1 MEIGNHIS
9 KYRKQKNLSQ
19 EELAEKIYVSRQT
32 ISNWERNKNY
42 PDIHSLLMLATL
54 FEVSVDELVKGDLEE
69 MEKEIEQSK
78 IQTFNRYGVVLTILM
93 MLMIFSAM
101 PLIYFWDWIGFGIWA
116 IIALV
121 TLWVAFRV
129 EKLKKQNDI
138 QTYKEIEAFMNG
150 KTLDHKNRIIEQ
162 AKAPYQKLLLAI
174 GSAFIA
180 LLVCVL
186 MMSLLKLIG

>member
-32 ISNWERNKNY
+32 VSNWERHKNY
-42 PDIHSLLMLATL
+42 PDIQSLLMLATL
-54 FEVSVDELVKGDLEE
+54 FEVSLDELVKGDLEE

-93 MLMIFSAM
+93 MLMILSAM
-101 PLIYFWDWIGFGIWA
+101 PLAYFWDWIGFGIWA

-150 KTLDHKNRIIEQ
+150 KTLDHKNKIIEQ
-162 AKAPYQKLLLAI
+162 AKAPYQKILLAI

-180 LLVCVL
+180 LLVCAL
-186 MMSLLKLIG
+186 MMSLLKFIG